1 MSVVVPPVVVRDPRF
16 VAGRATVGEAPS
28 VTIFATLL
36 QEAVAKYGESH
47 IETAPAYY
55 EYGNALF
62 RLAQRQQEDQ
72 RQPEQQITEG
82 TDGDADTQKKRTRE
96 AAALAAER
104 RAQRDAALSKADAA
118 SVDVDI
124 PSSPCK
130 AKKEPEQS
138 LIVDSANGAEA
149 AANGAEAA
157 ANDENDQ
164 PENHVDSNDNE
175 GEGKEEDD
183 IQLALEM
190 METSWSILDYGSGL
204 APHLDG
210 NDSSDG
216 TDAVHQSS
224 PPKYAQWIDE
234 QLPRV
239 LIGIGDVL
247 SALGRHADSA
257 DAYLRALEHRQRELD
272 SALLLTP
279 TSLGLLQCR
288 RKVVETNILIAEELL
303 ACDNDHAVETSETR
317 VVLVP
322 AGQAIEYARG
332 YYNKARDE
340 LQETVVLLG
349 QMAAAAAATISAEEE
364 RRFSEEKENVCFAAT
379 LVMGAGEALA
389 ELDEQRDAAA
399 AATGKEPN
407 PKKSKSI
414 RGTGS

>member
-1 MSVVVPPVVVRDPRF
+1 MSVLVPPVVVRDPRF

-47 IETAPAYY
+47 IETASAYY

-72 RQPEQQITEG
+72 HQPEQHITEG

-149 AANGAEAA
+149 AAN
-157 ANDENDQ
+157 DENDQ

-175 GEGKEEDD
+175 GDGKDDDD

-190 METSWSILDYGSGL
+190 METAWSILDYESGL

-303 ACDNDHAVETSETR
+303 ACDNDHAIETSETR
-317 VVLVP
+317 MVLVP

-332 YYNKARDE
+332 YYNKARARDE
-340 LQETVVLLG
+340 RQETVVLLG

-379 LVMGAGEALA
+379 LVMGVGEALA
-389 ELDEQRDAAA
+389 ELDEQRDAA

>member
-1 MSVVVPPVVVRDPRF
+1 MSVVVPPIVVRDPRF

-28 VTIFATLL
+28 VVLFATLL

-62 RLAQRQQEDQ
+62 RLAQRQHEEQQ
-72 RQPEQQITEG
+72 HPEQQNKEVIDG
-82 TDGDADTQKKRTRE
+82 GGDAQKKRARE
-96 AAALAAER
+96 AAALAAAR
-104 RAQRDAALSKADAA
+104 RAQRDTAVLSKAAAA
-118 SVDVDI
+118 SADVDI
-124 PSSPCK
+124 PSSTCET
-130 AKKEPEQS
+130 KKESEQA
-138 LIVDSANGAEA
+138 LAVDSANSAVAAEA
-149 AANGAEAA
+149 VPH
-157 ANDENDQ
+157 DEDDQ
-164 PENHVDSNDNE
+164 LENHVGSQG
-175 GEGKEEDD
+175 GEGDDEEDD

-190 METSWSILDYGSGL
+190 METAWSILDYESGL
-204 APHLDG
+204 ATHLDG
-210 NDSSDG
+210 NDSSNAS
-216 TDAVHQSS
+216 DAGHQSS

-272 SALLLTP
+272 AALSIAL

-288 RKVVETNILIAEELL
+288 RKVVEINILIAEELL
-303 ACDNDHAVETSETR
+303 ACDHDHSVVTSESS

-349 QMAAAAAATISAEEE
+349 QMASATATISAEAE

-389 ELDEQRDAAA
+389 ELDEQKDTA

-407 PKKSKSI
+407 PKKSKSTH
-414 RGTGS
+414 GTGS